1 MVITR
6 ARKHLIAFVALAA
19 FAFAQAAVA
28 AMGCAMLSA
37 DPAHGNVAVM
47 PSGEPCDMLG
57 GTPASLTLKHILPD
71 TGLGSGD
78 ASPHHPAFL
87 AVLPALTIVLAV
99 EHPAPARV
107 DHAARIL
114 GPPPFRLTQRL
125 RI

>member
-6 ARKHLIAFVALAA
+6 ARKTLTTLIALAA

-47 PSGEPCDMLG
+47 PSGEPCDILG
-57 GTPASLTLKHILPD
+57 ATPASLALEHLLPD
-71 TGLGSGD
+71 AGLGSGD
-78 ASPHHPAFL
+78 ASPHHPAGM
-87 AVLPALTIVLAV
+87 AVLPALTVDLAAAR
-99 EHPAPARV
+99 PASARV

>member
-1 MVITR
+1 MVITGV
-6 ARKHLIAFVALAA
+6 RKQLIALVALAA

-57 GTPASLTLKHILPD
+57 AAPAPLAIEHLLPD
-71 TGLGSGD
+71 AGLGSGD
-78 ASPHHPAFL
+78 ASQHFPTAM
-87 AVLPALTIVLAV
+87 AVLPALTVDLAV
-99 EHPAPARV
+99 AHPASARV